1 MPLDILAAGTLGNR
15 MTLQEAIAQQPA
27 WIGYW
32 LNWLLFAS
40 FILPLALL
48 IWRQSRIAAIA
59 AIVAGVAGAF
69 GTGWLYDKMG
79 YVKLLGLPH
88 IVVWTPL
95 AIYLV
100 RQIRRAD
107 MPKWPRWIIGVV
119 LASILISLA
128 FDYTDALRYLL
139 GERMALAKP
148 A

>member
-1 MPLDILAAGTLGNR
+1 
-15 MTLQEAIAQQPA
+15 MTFEEAIAQQPA

-32 LNWLLFAS
+32 LKWLLFGA
-40 FILPLALL
+40 FVLPFALL

-59 AIVAGVAGAF
+59 AIVASVAGAF
-69 GTGWLYDKMG
+69 GTRWLYNEMG

-88 IVVWTPL
+88 IIVWTPL
-95 AIYLV
+95 AIYLFG
-100 RQIRRAD
+100 QIRRAD

-139 GERMALAKP
+139 GERTPLARP